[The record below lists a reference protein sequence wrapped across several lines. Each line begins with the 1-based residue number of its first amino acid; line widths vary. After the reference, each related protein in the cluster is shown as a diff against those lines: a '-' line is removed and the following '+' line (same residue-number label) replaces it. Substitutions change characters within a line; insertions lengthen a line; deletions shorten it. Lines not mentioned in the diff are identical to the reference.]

1 MTFVELL
8 AHLGGMGRFQVTYV
22 AALAIPLLMLASH
35 NLLQNFTAGVPEHH
49 CRPRWPVANG
59 STGDVPLLVSIPS
72 DGHHRPQRCQRY
84 VEPQWHL
91 LEVNGTANG
100 TANSMASG
108 MANSMVNG
116 TANGMAKG
124 MAKGMVNSMAKGTVN
139 SVATGMANS
148 MANGVATSMANV
160 MATDT
165 ATEAATEPCHD
176 GWTYGD
182 GVFAHTI
189 VTEWDLVCESKRLR
203 QVAQSLYMAGI
214 LLGSGLFG
222 VLSDKFGRR
231 ALLSWCYLQLGVT
244 GAATAAAPTFGLY
257 CLGRLLAGLAMAG
270 VSLNSASL
278 CMEWIPTEAR
288 AVVGTVNGY
297 CYTLGQFV
305 LAAVAFGLPHWRWLQ
320 LAVSLPF
327 FLFFLYSWLFVES
340 ARWQVISG
348 RPDLALEGLRKV
360 ARVNG
365 RKEEGDKLSE
375 EVTGGPPNLYP
386 SRSSES
392 PRDPLFSTSFAYYGL
407 AMDLQGFGVNIY
419 LSQLVFG
426 AVDIPAKLASV
437 LVISCVGRRVA
448 QGGSLA
454 LAGICI
460 LANIVVPTELRL
472 LRMALAVL
480 GKGSLAASFNCA
492 YIFTGEL
499 FPTLIRQTGMGL
511 GGTMARV
518 GGMVAPLV
526 RMLAEVAPP
535 LPLLIYGGRPHHLG
549 RGHVLPA

>member
-8 AHLGGMGRFQVTYV
+8 ARLGGMGRFQVTYV
-22 AALAIPLLMLASH
+22 AALAVPLLMLASH

-49 CRPRWPVANG
+49 CRPRPVANE

-72 DGHHRPQRCQRY
+72 DSHHRPQRCRRY

-91 LEVNGTANG
+91 LEVNGT
-100 TANSMASG
+100 
-108 MANSMVNG
+108 VNG
-116 TANGMAKG
+116 TANG
-124 MAKGMVNSMAKGTVN
+124 
-139 SVATGMANS
+139 
-148 MANGVATSMANV
+148 
-160 MATDT
+160 
-165 ATEAATEPCHD
+165 AATEPCRD
-176 GWTYGD
+176 GWTYRD

-203 QVAQSLYMAGI
+203 QVAQSIYMAGI

-222 VLSDKFGRR
+222 VLSDNRFGRR
-231 ALLSWCYLQLGVT
+231 ALLTWCYLQLGAT
-244 GAATAAAPTFGLY
+244 GAGTAAAPTFVVY
-257 CLGRLLAGLAMAG
+257 CLCRFLAGLAMAG

-288 AVVGTVNGY
+288 AVVGTINGY

-305 LAAVAFGLPHWRWLQ
+305 LAAVAFGVPHWRWLQ
-320 LAVSLPF
+320 LVVSLPF
-327 FLFFLYSWLFVES
+327 FFFFLYSWLFVES

-348 RPDLALEGLRKV
+348 RPDLALKGLRKV
-360 ARVNG
+360 ARINR

-375 EVTGGPPNLYP
+375 EAKTHLVGQTPSFWGQNSPFGAHPIFLGSNLTFWVSIRSFGGFCIATLGFGG
-386 SRSSES
+386 R
-392 PRDPLFSTSFAYYGL
+392 FSTSFAYYGL
-407 AMDLQGFGVNIY
+407 AMDLQGFGVDIY

-437 LVISCVGRRVA
+437 LAISCVGRRVA

-460 LANIVVPTELRL
+460 LANIFVPMELQT
-472 LRMALAVL
+472 LRMAFAVI

-499 FPTLIRQTGMGL
+499 FPTVIRQTGMGL

-526 RMLAEVAPP
+526 RMAADVTPVLPLVIYGAAPIISAIATCFLPETRNMP
-535 LPLLIYGGRPHHLG
+535 LPETVKDVER
-549 RGHVLPA
+549 R

>member
-8 AHLGGMGRFQVTYV
+8 ARLGGMGRFQMTYV

-49 CRPRWPVANG
+49 CRPRPVAND
-59 STGDVPLLVSIPS
+59 SVEDVPLFVSIPS
-72 DGHHRPQRCQRY
+72 DGHHRPQRCRRY

-91 LEVNGTANG
+91 LEVNAT
-100 TANSMASG
+100 
-108 MANSMVNG
+108 VNG
-116 TANGMAKG
+116 TANG
-124 MAKGMVNSMAKGTVN
+124 
-139 SVATGMANS
+139 
-148 MANGVATSMANV
+148 
-160 MATDT
+160 
-165 ATEAATEPCHD
+165 AATEPCHD
-176 GWTYGD
+176 GWTYHD
-182 GVFAHTI
+182 GIFAHTI
-189 VTEWDLVCESKRLR
+189 VTEWDLVCESKKLR
-203 QVAQSLYMAGI
+203 QVAQSIYMAGI

-231 ALLSWCYLQLGVT
+231 ALLTWCYLQLGVT
-244 GAATAAAPTFGLY
+244 GVGTAAAPTFIVY
-257 CLGRLLAGLAMAG
+257 CLCRFLTGLAMAG

-278 CMEWIPTEAR
+278 CMEWIPTAAR
-288 AVVGTVNGY
+288 AVVGTINGY

-305 LAAVAFGLPHWRWLQ
+305 LAAAAFGLPHWRWLQ
-320 LAVSLPF
+320 LVVSLPF
-327 FLFFLYSWLFVES
+327 FIFFLYSWLFVES

-348 RPDLALEGLRKV
+348 RPDLALKGLRKV

-375 EVTGGPPNLYP
+375 EALRALVRREPPLPGGALAALVRTPGMRTVSCGVSFLW
-386 SRSSES
+386 
-392 PRDPLFSTSFAYYGL
+392 FSTSFAYYGL
-407 AMDLQGFGVNIY
+407 AMDLQGFGVDIY

-437 LVISCVGRRVA
+437 VAISCVGRRVA
-448 QGGSLA
+448 QSGSLA

-460 LANIVVPTELRL
+460 LANIIVPTELQM
-472 LRMALAVL
+472 LRMAFAVI

-499 FPTLIRQTGMGL
+499 FPTVIRQTGMGL

-526 RMLAEVAPP
+526 RMAADVTPVLPLIIYGAAPIISAIATCFLPETRNVP
-535 LPLLIYGGRPHHLG
+535 LPETVKDVEKRAGHLKDEEVTVPLSTTKSKEG
-549 RGHVLPA
+549 V

>member
-8 AHLGGMGRFQVTYV
+8 ARLGGMGRFQVTYV
-22 AALAIPLLMLASH
+22 AALAVPLLMLASH

-49 CRPRWPVANG
+49 CRPRPAANE

-72 DGHHRPQRCQRY
+72 DGHHRPQRCRRY

-100 TANSMASG
+100 TADG
-108 MANSMVNG
+108 
-116 TANGMAKG
+116 
-124 MAKGMVNSMAKGTVN
+124 
-139 SVATGMANS
+139 
-148 MANGVATSMANV
+148 
-160 MATDT
+160 
-165 ATEAATEPCHD
+165 AATEPCRD
-176 GWTYGD
+176 GWTYHD

-203 QVAQSLYMAGI
+203 QVAQSIYMAGI

-222 VLSDKFGRR
+222 VLSDNRFGRR
-231 ALLSWCYLQLGVT
+231 ALLTWCYLQLGAT
-244 GAATAAAPTFGLY
+244 GAGTAAAPTFVVY
-257 CLGRLLAGLAMAG
+257 CLCRFLAGLAMAG

-288 AVVGTVNGY
+288 AVVGTINGY

-305 LAAVAFGLPHWRWLQ
+305 LAAAAFGVPHWRWLQ
-320 LAVSLPF
+320 LVVSLPF

-348 RPDLALEGLRKV
+348 RPDLALKGLRKV

-375 EVTGGPPNLYP
+375 EALGALVRREPPPPGGTLAALVRTPGMRTVSCGVSFVWQVRPVWGQTSAFWAKPTLWGQTPPLGGPNATFWGSKLIFWGPKP
-386 SRSSES
+386 H
-392 PRDPLFSTSFAYYGL
+392 LFGTKPHF
-407 AMDLQGFGVNIY
+407 FG
-419 LSQLVFG
+419 
-426 AVDIPAKLASV
+426 
-437 LVISCVGRRVA
+437 
-448 QGGSLA
+448 
-454 LAGICI
+454 
-460 LANIVVPTELRL
+460 T
-472 LRMALAVL
+472 LRMAFAVI

-492 YIFTGEL
+492 YIFSGEL
-499 FPTLIRQTGMGL
+499 FPTVIRQTGMGL

-526 RMLAEVAPP
+526 RMAADVTPVLPLVIYGAAPIISAIATCFLPETRNMP
-535 LPLLIYGGRPHHLG
+535 LPETVKDVER
-549 RGHVLPA
+549 R

>member
-8 AHLGGMGRFQVTYV
+8 ARLGGMGRFQVTYV

-49 CRPRWPVANG
+49 CRPRPVAND
-59 STGDVPLLVSIPS
+59 STGDVPLLISIPS
-72 DGHHRPQRCQRY
+72 DGHHRPQRCRRY

-91 LEVNGTANG
+91 LEVNGT
-100 TANSMASG
+100 
-108 MANSMVNG
+108 VNG
-116 TANGMAKG
+116 TANG
-124 MAKGMVNSMAKGTVN
+124 
-139 SVATGMANS
+139 
-148 MANGVATSMANV
+148 
-160 MATDT
+160 
-165 ATEAATEPCHD
+165 AATEPCHD
-176 GWTYGD
+176 GWTYQD
-182 GVFAHTI
+182 GIFAHTI
-189 VTEWDLVCESKRLR
+189 VTEWDLVCESKKLR
-203 QVAQSLYMAGI
+203 QVAQSIYMAGI
-214 LLGSGLFG
+214 LLGSSLFG
-222 VLSDKFGRR
+222 ILSDNRFGRR
-231 ALLSWCYLQLGVT
+231 ALLTWCYLQLGVT
-244 GAATAAAPTFGLY
+244 GAGTAAAPTFVVY
-257 CLGRLLAGLAMAG
+257 CLCRFLAGLAMAG

-288 AVVGTVNGY
+288 AVVGTINGY
-297 CYTLGQFV
+297 CYTFGQFV

-320 LAVSLPF
+320 LVVSLPF

-348 RPDLALEGLRKV
+348 RPDLALKGLRKV

-375 EVTGGPPNLYP
+375 EVMGGCLGPPQIPLIYP
-386 SRSSES
+386 L
-392 PRDPLFSTSFAYYGL
+392 DPPKFSTSFAYYGL
-407 AMDLQGFGVNIY
+407 AMDLQGFGVDIY

-437 LVISCVGRRVA
+437 LAISCVGRRVA

-460 LANIVVPTELRL
+460 LANIIVPMELQM
-472 LRMALAVL
+472 LRMAFAVI

-499 FPTLIRQTGMGL
+499 FPTVIRQTGMGL

-518 GGMVAPLV
+518 GSMVAPLV
-526 RMLAEVAPP
+526 RMTADVTPVLPLIIYGAAPIISAIATCFLPETRNVP
-535 LPLLIYGGRPHHLG
+535 LPETVKDVER
-549 RGHVLPA
+549 R